1 MFSLYQKI
9 IFKVFL
15 NFFMIFFIFLSI
27 FSLIQGIEGQLS
39 VIKMKRYLGGFSLS
53 ALHLSVLYVWTKLR
67 LEGDT
72 FSFELWGNPQK
83 KLSIFLWLFSQLIG
97 LLIILTWGHFTQN
110 DLSKMDQ
117 NHCIVLTQTEL
128 CWTSNLQML
137 RKQAMLK
144 NQPNTKSQEIVMMK
158 PKLLT
163 ALKKSIASQSAKT
176 SLSLNKHGFHLSIWM
191 IGFLGLNLWIL
202 AQISDRYLGVISL
215 FFSIIYM
222 GGIFFLIS

>member
-39 VIKMKRYLGGFSLS
+39 IIKIKRYLGGFALT
-53 ALHLSVLYVWTKLR
+53 ALHLSILYVWTKLR

-83 KLSIFLWLFSQLIG
+83 KLSIFLWLFAQLIG
-97 LLIILTWGHFTQN
+97 LIILLIWGHFTKN

-117 NHCIVLTQTEL
+117 NHCLYLTQTEL
-128 CWTSNLQML
+128 CWVSNQQML
-137 RKQAMLK
+137 R
-144 NQPNTKSQEIVMMK
+144 NQPNEPAEEILMVK
-158 PKLLT
+158 PKLLI

-176 SLSLNKHGFHLSIWM
+176 SLSLHQHGFRLSIWM
-191 IGFLGLNLWIL
+191 LCFLGLNLWVL
-202 AQISDRYLGVISL
+202 SKISDRYLGVMSL
-215 FFSIIYM
+215 LFSIFYM